1 MSFFIIYPR
10 GDKNEISIVELCD
23 LMRYE
28 LSDYAVASR
37 KEFEEQDESIT
48 YAKKLA
54 AEHDKKYVGPN
65 LNGDGTGNDY
75 LD

>member
-1 MSFFIIYPR
+1 MSYYIIYPR
-10 GDKNEISIVELCD
+10 GDRSKIGVVEIPDS
-23 LMRYE
+23 MSYE

-37 KEFEEQDESIT
+37 REFHDDEGAEARR

-54 AEHDKKYVGPN
+54 SENDKTYES
-65 LNGDGTGNDY
+65 DEQDDY

>member
-10 GDKNEISIVELCD
+10 GDKNKLSVIELDSC
-23 LMRYE
+23 MKYE

-37 KEFEEQDESIT
+37 REFCDNGEAVV
-48 YAKKLA
+48 YAKQLA
-54 AEHDKKYVGPN
+54 KENN
-65 LNGDGTGNDY
+65 LQYEGDQDDY